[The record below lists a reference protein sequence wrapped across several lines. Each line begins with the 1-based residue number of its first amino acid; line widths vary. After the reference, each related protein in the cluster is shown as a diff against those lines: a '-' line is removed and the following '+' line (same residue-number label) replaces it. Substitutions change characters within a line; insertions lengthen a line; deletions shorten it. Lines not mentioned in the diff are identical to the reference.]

1 MLPNIDLSGDQRLLL
16 GLAIAGIAL
25 FWDTPQFQ
33 ALTSK
38 VKDWLGSL
46 ISPKPTPVPLP
57 VPTPAPL
64 PVPVPVETDITPD
77 PKVDLVEAEIR
88 DTMDAHEFITI
99 LMNWFVKIDD
109 EKGVLAA
116 AGLGQHIYNLHVKH
130 LNEKQAATKAE
141 KATKEAVQDL

>member
-1 MLPNIDLSGDQRLLL
+1 MLSNIDLSGDQRLLL

-33 ALTSK
+33 VLTDK

-46 ISPKPTPVPLP
+46 FSPKPTPVPLP
-57 VPTPAPL
+57 VPNPAPTPAPAK
-64 PVPVPVETDITPD
+64 PD
-77 PKVDLVEAEIR
+77 GIGKLEYVKAEIR
-88 DTMDAHEFITI
+88 DTMDAHEFLGI

-130 LNEKQAATKAE
+130 LNEKQTSIKEEKRATE
-141 KATKEAVQDL
+141 QRAVQDL

>member
-33 ALTSK
+33 ALTGK
-38 VKDWLGSL
+38 IKDWLGSL
-46 ISPKPTPVPLP
+46 FSPKPTPTPVPLP
-57 VPTPAPL
+57 VP
-64 PVPVPVETDITPD
+64 VPVPSEPNTIPD
-77 PKVDLVEAEIR
+77 PQVELVEAEIR

-130 LNEKQAATKAE
+130 LNEKQTSARAE
-141 KATKEAVQDL
+141 KKAMEQRAVQDL